1 MNKFKEAAKK
11 GGIWNYFKEHMT
23 NYGQMI
29 KTLFSNKTVEEE
41 KKSKTDNILMEI
53 TKKNLLSSLFIN
65 NVSGVGFLLDNNS
78 INIVDDSIIFNSGN
92 ASSKIRW
99 IDISPGSG
107 FYKASSEILTG
118 IQKVIGN
125 CSLEAVLLS
134 LGLYGFSAYTGI
146 TATGIAASVTSSSA
160 GVAVSGAVASG
171 VASVASSSAGVAVSG
186 AVASGVGAVSAVGV
200 GGVTIG
206 SAATYLSS
214 GVAITV
220 SSVGWPLAIASVVV
234 IVGAEV
240 YAYTNQPNPNSVLN
254 NLLAK
259 YIYTFITDGSIDV
272 DSLEGVDPT
281 QAFINNLCDIIS
293 ITDGSFFKA
302 DLIKTSRRLTY
313 NYQEGKL
320 TESDKDQM
328 AIFSKQ
334 NVNKLYIDK
343 KLLTNLNIPIK
354 AFAHAL
360 MEVKSTDV
368 KENRLKLEEYYEN
381 KDAVLE
387 KLKKEREKR

>member
-1 MNKFKEAAKK
+1 
-11 GGIWNYFKEHMT
+11 MT
-23 NYGQMI
+23 TYGQFI
-29 KTLFSNKTVEEE
+29 KTLFSNKTDEEL
-41 KKSKTDNILMEI
+41 KKTQTDNILMEI

-65 NVSGVGFLLDNNS
+65 NVSGLGFLLDNNS

-92 ASSKIRW
+92 TSSTIRW

-107 FYKASSEILTG
+107 FYKVSSEMLTG
-118 IQKVIGN
+118 IQKVIGER
-125 CSLEAVLLS
+125 SLEAVLGS
-134 LGLYGFSAYTGI
+134 LGVYGVGTLAVAAANT
-146 TATGIAASVTSSSA
+146 TATGAALTAAAAA
-160 GVAVSGAVASG
+160 GV
-171 VASVASSSAGVAVSG
+171 
-186 AVASGVGAVSAVGV
+186 
-200 GGVTIG
+200 G
-206 SAATYLSS
+206 SAAATVATTASTIGAFQIIGGLTVATV
-214 GVAITV
+214 GWTVAIA
-220 SSVGWPLAIASVVV
+220 GVVI

-240 YAYTNQPNPNSVLN
+240 YAYSNQPNPNSVLN

-293 ITDGSFFKA
+293 VTNESFFKA
-302 DLIKTSRRLTY
+302 NLIKTSRRLTY
-313 NYQEGKL
+313 NYQEAIL
-320 TESDKDQM
+320 TEGDKDQM

-334 NVNKLYIDK
+334 NVNKPSIDK